1 MKYDLMPYLSTLMN
15 LSLFY
20 GWQAFI
26 AIGFNVDTQH
36 SPEMH
41 FDLNEVWGIIILV
54 GFCSFTS
61 IQI

>member
-1 MKYDLMPYLSTLMN
+1 MPHLPTLMN

-20 GWQAFI
+20 GRKDFI
-26 AIGFNVDTQH
+26 VIEFNVDTQH
-36 SPEMH
+36 SLEMH